1 MTICTELAESFPSL
15 AADFEARERVG
26 TERYG
31 RPLDAIA
38 DARDWGAEAH
48 EELIDAMVYLTA
60 ELHRLCEA
68 KRTDSDARHRYLA
81 IKGYRTT
88 LARMIEDLRRA

>member
-1 MTICTELAESFPSL
+1 MTICTELAEAFPSL
-15 AADFEARERVG
+15 AADFDEREQVG
-26 TERYG
+26 IERYG

-60 ELHRLCEA
+60 ELHRLAEL
-68 KRTDSDARHRYLA
+68 KRSDSDARYRYLA
-81 IKGYRTT
+81 IKGHRTAI
-88 LARMIEDLRRA
+88 ARMIEDLRRE

>member
-1 MTICTELAESFPSL
+1 VTICTELAEAFPSL
-15 AADFEARERVG
+15 AVYFEAREQVG
-26 TERYG
+26 IERYG

-60 ELHRLCEA
+60 ELHRLAEL
-68 KRTDSDARHRYLA
+68 KRSDSDARYRYLA
-81 IKGYRTT
+81 IKGHRTT
-88 LARMIEDLRRA
+88 IARMIEDLRRE